1 MRLKSGGL
9 PRTGRPWRIFED
21 MLRMSAM
28 PRRRG
33 KTDFAGAFYFVFLI
47 ITQALLI

>member
-1 MRLKSGGL
+1 MRLKSGGV

-28 PRRRG
+28 PWRR
-33 KTDFAGAFYFVFLI
+33 DFAGAFYFVFLI
-47 ITQALLI
+47 ITKPF